1 MKVFILRSS
10 IFFCMFLRRTTQ
22 FSKIFLTVILVP
34 EFLNPCLSEIYAE
47 LILFLEN
54 LIPKVSWSLNL
65 ETISKDDS
73 VAIEAKASPLHP

>member
-34 EFLNPCLSEIYAE
+34 EFLNKCLSEIYAE
-47 LILFLEN
+47 LILLKN
-54 LIPKVSWSLNL
+54 LIPKVSWSLTL

-73 VAIEAKASPLHP
+73 VAMEAKASPLHP